1 MLRHDAPE
9 YYYHTRV
16 KRGPSGLHDTWLTL
30 GGEAFDQHRVPQNE
44 TLSLS
49 LIGTNGQ
56 LPRRALQS
64 TLLDTVVKSTTSR
77 LGAQSPA
84 RRRCRVIHRIATVF
98 TGGY

>member
-1 MLRHDAPE
+1 MRRNIIT
-9 YYYHTRV
+9 TRALNV
-16 KRGPSGLHDTWLTL
+16 ARPGCMIRLTL

-77 LGAQSPA
+77 LGCAISA
-84 RRRCRVIHRIATVF
+84 RRRCRVIHRIGIVF
-98 TGGY
+98 TGGC